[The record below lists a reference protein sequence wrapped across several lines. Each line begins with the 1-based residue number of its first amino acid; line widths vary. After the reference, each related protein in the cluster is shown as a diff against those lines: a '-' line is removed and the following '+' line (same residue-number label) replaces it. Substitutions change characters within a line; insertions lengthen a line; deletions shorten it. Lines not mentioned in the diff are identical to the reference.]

1 MNIFITGG
9 SQGIGLE
16 IIKNF
21 NKKKNKILVTCRSN
35 KSFLRLKKLKGIA
48 KLKIVR
54 ANLESSVETMKL
66 AKIANQYFKNSLDVL
81 INNAGAHGEVNFIYN
96 LNIKKWINTIHLN
109 LISPFILAKQMSN
122 ILSNKKG
129 VIINICGGG
138 SLKGDQGLSAY
149 GASKAALA
157 RLSEVMSLDFVKK
170 NILVYAISPGIFNTG
185 IQKNYLDFLK
195 SNNSK
200 FYNIFN
206 DKLNENNSSYR
217 KICRLFN
224 FLIKSKPKNLSGKII
239 SAQFDKIEFLKKCEK
254 NNAKEIFHLRRIDN
268 IFFKQ
273 IVKKNFK

>member
-21 NKKKNKILVTCRSN
+21 NKKKNKILVTCRSD
-35 KSFLRLKKLKGIA
+35 KSYLRLKKLKAIA
-48 KLKIVR
+48 RLKIVR
-54 ANLESSVETMKL
+54 VNLESSIETIKL

-81 INNAGAHGEVNFIYN
+81 INNAGSNGEVNFIHN
-96 LNIKKWINTIHLN
+96 LKIKKWINTIHLN
-109 LISPFILAKQMSN
+109 LISPFILVKQMSK

-129 VIINICGGG
+129 VVINICGGG

-149 GASKAALA
+149 GASKAGLA

-170 NILVYAISPGIFNTG
+170 NILVYAISPGIFNTK

-195 SNNSK
+195 LNNPK

-206 DKLNENNSSYR
+206 DKLNANNSSYG

-254 NNAKEIFHLRRIDN
+254 NNLKEIFHLRRIDN

-273 IVKKNFK
+273 IIKKNSR